1 MTIVMHTYLWREGT
15 KAAAISLETIKRERQ
30 FLKTAQ
36 FTDCISEINNTQAD
50 NAKDLDIVMP
60 MYNLIEYSDNYV
72 KTVGRLCQY
81 CRDDPNDNITDS
93 AWFTGNTGN
102 ADTVNVEIVV
112 PLKWLIFGQFL
123 KYCEIT
129 LDLTWSADRVICK
142 ADRLST
148 FTIHGVLG
156 GLPP

>member
-1 MTIVMHTYLWREGT
+1 M
-15 KAAAISLETIKRERQ
+15 
-30 FLKTAQ
+30 
-36 FTDCISEINNTQAD
+36 
-50 NAKDLDIVMP
+50 
-60 MYNLIEYSDNYV
+60 

-81 CRDDPNDNITDS
+81 CRDDPDDNITDS
-93 AWFTGNTGN
+93 EWFTGNTGN